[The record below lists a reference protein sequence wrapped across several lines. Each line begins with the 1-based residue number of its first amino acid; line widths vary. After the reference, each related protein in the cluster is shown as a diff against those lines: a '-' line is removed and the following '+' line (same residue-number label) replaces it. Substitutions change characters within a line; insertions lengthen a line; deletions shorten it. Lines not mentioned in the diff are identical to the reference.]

1 MNINYLDLAIANE
14 QIKTT
19 DIKGKPYMEVNQRIK
34 AFRMVYPQGYIDT
47 EIVSNENGTIVMS
60 ADVGFYKEVYLDD
73 GKNFFRKV
81 SLGTGTAY
89 EKENSTFINKTSY
102 IENCETSAI
111 GRALGMAG
119 FGIDVSVA
127 SAEEVQNAINNQT
140 ISKEDAEEY
149 KINFGKY
156 SGKTIKEIYEEKP
169 EYVEWLMNNTKDET
183 IVKVIEIVT
192 GLVKPSEEELDNRT
206 WLLASIQ
213 TLEMEKNVDHNK
225 ALKHYKVNSDKEMTI
240 EQLEDYEKRLKE
252 MK

>member
-1 MNINYLDLAIANE
+1 MKKTYLDLAIANE
-14 QIKTT
+14 TIKTT
-19 DIKGKPYMEVNQRIK
+19 DIKGKDYAEVNQRIK
-34 AFRMVYPQGYIDT
+34 AFRMVYPQGTIITDML
-47 EIVSNENGTIVMS
+47 SNENGVCVFR
-60 ADVGFYKEVYLDD
+60 AEVLD
-73 GKNFFRKV
+73 NNQHV
-81 SLGTGTAY
+81 LATGTAY

-111 GRALGMAG
+111 GRALGIAG

-140 ISKEDAEEY
+140 ITQEEAEAY

-156 SGKTIKEIYEEKP
+156 SGKTIKEIYEDKP
-169 EYVEWLMNNTKDET
+169 NYVEWLMNNTQDET
-183 IVKVIEIVT
+183 IVKIIEMVT
-192 GLVKPSEEELDNRT
+192 DLVKPSEEELDNRA

-213 TLEMEKNVDHNK
+213 TLEMQKNVDHSK
-225 ALKHYKVNSDKEMTI
+225 ALKHYKVESDKEMTL

>member
-19 DIKGKPYMEVNQRIK
+19 DIKGKDYAEVNQRIK
-34 AFRMVYPQGYIDT
+34 AFRMVYPNGTIKT
-47 EIVSNENGTIVMS
+47 EMLSNENGVCIFKATIWNDNKLL
-60 ADVGFYKEVYLDD
+60 A
-73 GKNFFRKV
+73 
-81 SLGTGTAY
+81 TGTAY

-111 GRALGMAG
+111 GRALGIAG

-156 SGKTIKEIYEEKP
+156 SGKTIKEIYGEKP
-169 EYVEWLMNNTKDET
+169 DYVEWLMNNTKDET

-192 GLVKPSEEELDNRT
+192 GLVKPSEEELDNRA

-213 TLEMEKNVDHNK
+213 TLEMKKNVDHEK